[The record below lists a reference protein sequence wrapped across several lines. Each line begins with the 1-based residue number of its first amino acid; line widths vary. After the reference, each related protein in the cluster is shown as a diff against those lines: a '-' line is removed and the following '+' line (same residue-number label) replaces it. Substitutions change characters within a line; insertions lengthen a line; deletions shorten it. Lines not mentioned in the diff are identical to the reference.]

1 MQQERKA
8 DDRHDCRCGTQ
19 DCVLHGRGRRGK
31 RSEGRTRGSAPTG
44 HAVGLRRGWWVKGA
58 KAGSKAGRRLKS
70 LPHKSSRPLRWIA
83 QSGGPRRQSWRRRA
97 LGNPGQVVSA
107 RLCRRDRRH
116 GKPGGMLHLVAR
128 AIGLNRGRWVKGA
141 KAGSKAG
148 RRLES
153 LPHKNNLRCSR
164 RGRPTTGTTAGVAR
178 KTACSTGAARGH
190 GELSGAAP
198 AIPRFRAAACGDG

>member
-19 DCVLHGRGRRGK
+19 DCVLHGRGQRGK

-116 GKPGGMLHLVAR
+116 WQAWRHAPLGGEGDWAEQR
-128 AIGLNRGRWVKGA
+128 AVGEGGQ
-141 KAGSKAG
+141 G
-148 RRLES
+148 RLES
-153 LPHKNNLRCSR
+153 RPQAGKPAPQEQPAMQQERKADHRHDCRCGTQDCVLHGRGPRAR
-164 RGRPTTGTTAGVAR
+164 RAVRRRTCNTTFPGG
-178 KTACSTGAARGH
+178 CMW
-190 GELSGAAP
+190 
-198 AIPRFRAAACGDG
+198 